1 MTVTDPAH
9 VDIAA
14 RLRHDFQH
22 PTPPAPVEEEGMVRD
37 LAEYDRAF
45 GLGEASQS

>member
-14 RLRHDFQH
+14 RLRHEFQH
-22 PTPPAPVEEEGMVRD
+22 PTAAASEEEGMVRD

-45 GLGEASQS
+45 GLDQVSQP